1 MEDPPAVGT
10 PPSDSPLGHKKAA
23 LRLPEP
29 SHPHSCP
36 TLQPAAMS
44 HPAPIF
50 PAANA
55 GIASSPTSPS
65 PSPRSSPQPAVS
77 LFSPP
82 ADPASDV
89 DEIDSPAP
97 DAMEVESPAAV
108 LVVPGPGSP
117 TPAALVAPRQAEDT
131 TVLPSSSMVVDPPR
145 SPVPP
150 IPSAEDLFL
159 RRQADLAH
167 REWRVE
173 VKSALSDHPDFAS
186 PSFANS
192 FPALW
197 NRGLAAFP
205 LPQDAQEAE
214 WRTKVLNAT
223 LPFLLRHSGARAEVR
238 KMDSVAGNLLN
249 HIERSE
255 RDVQDTMAAATGY
268 RESYRTL
275 EQQVRDRTRNLDQVT
290 DAVDAVEALARED
303 AKARGL
309 KGSAVFKFVGDCVAE
324 HEAKTEART
333 KDLASLGEDLADLSS
348 KIANITDDLAA
359 AKQVR
364 DDFRLELYET
374 RYPLPAPPPSAPST
388 IVWSPGHTTAL
399 DTVPSTVFDQEEGP
413 KTKGKG
419 KAKAAPMSA
428 PESPLPRSPSPA
440 AGPSKRPAP
449 TSGDESE
456 PIAIRRPER
465 SKPAPEAL
473 FLPPL
478 SDSDVVIV
486 EAEDSVPAAG
496 SSKPTT
502 RSQTAEKG
510 KRPLGVVLKVPAAKT
525 SNLPFAKDMV
535 STMPFYACTRCLRLG
550 LTCKRAPDCK
560 ACRGCQ
566 NGKVGCEEG
575 TSGRCFFDAPKTRRV
590 LDTEGLTTIA
600 GQASTTV
607 ISRPFLLPPVL
618 VPGHPA
624 NTAAAFHEQ
633 AEYHL
638 SLGFAQLRGFRGPLH
653 LAGLP
658 VTLPGDPGHRL
669 HSYLDRLES
678 EQGRDWLHSIDRSE
692 ERRGDGDADSSGA
705 EAAEEADDA
714 GARVD

>member
-23 LRLPEP
+23 LRLSEP
-29 SHPHSCP
+29 SQLRPHRRP
-36 TLQPAAMS
+36 TPQPAAMS

-65 PSPRSSPQPAVS
+65 PSPDSSPAPPSPKPATP
-77 LFSPP
+77 LFSPA
-82 ADPASDV
+82 ADPTSEV

-97 DAMEVESPAAV
+97 NTMEVESPSAV
-108 LVVPGPGSP
+108 LVVPGPGSS
-117 TPAALVAPRQAEDT
+117 TPAALVEPRQAEDT

-214 WRTKVLNAT
+214 WRTKVLKAT
-223 LPFLLRHSGARAEVR
+223 LPFLLHQSGARAEVR
-238 KMDSVAGNLLN
+238 NMDPVAQNLLD
-249 HIERSE
+249 HIERAE
-255 RDVQDTMAAATGY
+255 GD
-268 RESYRTL
+268 
-275 EQQVRDRTRNLDQVT
+275 VRDTTAVVT
-290 DAVDAVEALARED
+290 EAVDAVEALARED
-303 AKARGL
+303 TKARGL
-309 KGSAVFKFVGDCVAE
+309 KGSAVFKFVGDRVAE
-324 HEAKTEART
+324 HEAKIDART

-348 KIANITDDLAA
+348 KIANVTDDLVA
-359 AKQVR
+359 AKRVW
-364 DDFRLELYET
+364 DDFRHELYET
-374 RYPLPAPPPSAPST
+374 RPYHRPWYRPLTTFDPSAPP
-388 IVWSPGHTTAL
+388 VAPKPA
-399 DTVPSTVFDQEEGP
+399 PKPQP
-413 KTKGKG
+413 KTKKTTKAKGKG
-419 KAKAAPMSA
+419 KAKAAPVSA
-428 PESPLPRSPSPA
+428 SESPPPRPPSPVP
-440 AGPSKRPAP
+440 GPSKRPAP
-449 TSGDESE
+449 TSGEESE
-456 PIAIRRPER
+456 PIAIRRPKR

-478 SDSDVVIV
+478 SDSDVAIV
-486 EAEDSVPAAG
+486 EAEDLAPASG
-496 SSKPTT
+496 PSKRAT
-502 RSQTAEKG
+502 RSQTADKG
-510 KRPLGVVLKVPAAKT
+510 KKASAVVLKVPAAKT
-525 SNLPFAKDMV
+525 SILPFAKDMV

-550 LTCKRAPDCK
+550 LTCKWAPDCK

-575 TSGRCFFDAPKTRRV
+575 ASVKPTPPSLLAPSSFCLSWSPGIRPTPRLLFTSRRV
-590 LDTEGLTTIA
+590 PLSWCVPGGA
-600 GQASTTV
+600 GQHRMVGAYRRGWPRSTVAS
-607 ISRPFLLPPVL
+607 I
-618 VPGHPA
+618 
-624 NTAAAFHEQ
+624 
-633 AEYHL
+633 
-638 SLGFAQLRGFRGPLH
+638 RGPYNSGVPWSLR

-658 VTLPGDPGHRL
+658 VSLPADPGHRL

-678 EQGRDWLHSIDRSE
+678 EQGRAWLHSIDLPDDS
-692 ERRGDGDADSSGA
+692 RGEGDVEASGA
-705 EAAEEADDA
+705 EAAGESNGDLIDE
-714 GARVD
+714 